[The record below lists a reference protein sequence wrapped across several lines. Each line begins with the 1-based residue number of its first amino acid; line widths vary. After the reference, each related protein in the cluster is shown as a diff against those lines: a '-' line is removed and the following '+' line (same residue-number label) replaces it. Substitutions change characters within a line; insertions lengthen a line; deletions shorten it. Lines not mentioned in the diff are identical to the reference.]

1 MSRTGLKQFAHIIKF
16 DDKTTRRVHRQKDDF
31 HIICDFRLFVCGLF
45 GVDISL
51 NYTV

>member
-1 MSRTGLKQFAHIIKF
+1 MSRTRLKEFANIITF
-16 DDKTTRRVHRQKDDF
+16 DDKTTRRVHREIDDF
-31 HIICDFRLFVCGLF
+31 HTICEFRLFVCGLF